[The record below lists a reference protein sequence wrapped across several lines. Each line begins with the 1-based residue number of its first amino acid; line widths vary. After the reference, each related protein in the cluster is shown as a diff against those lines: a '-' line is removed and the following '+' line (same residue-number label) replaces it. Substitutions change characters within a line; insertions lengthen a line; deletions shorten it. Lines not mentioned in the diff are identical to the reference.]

1 VDFRTTVAH
10 TFAFLFAAARSHVRV
25 QFVARCSGRRLICLV
40 CARSRYTQLAPEE
53 IVQRFG
59 KIVTFGVYR
68 RPLQIEQNC
77 VEHKIFLQNLR
88 MVVVWLF
95 GLDVRDVQKGTTKHF
110 NFDLQ
115 I

>member
-1 VDFRTTVAH
+1 M
-10 TFAFLFAAARSHVRV
+10 
-25 QFVARCSGRRLICLV
+25 
-40 CARSRYTQLAPEE
+40 
-53 IVQRFG
+53 
-59 KIVTFGVYR
+59 
-68 RPLQIEQNC
+68 EQNC